1 GAAMALP
8 RFVTGARLVF
18 VDGTP
23 DIIAYPT
30 DRAAWGRLT
39 RLLTTGN
46 LRAEKGDCI
55 LRLPDLLAFHE
66 GLQLIVMPA
75 SSAVPQRPRR
85 RLVEHD

>member
-1 GAAMALP
+1 
-8 RFVTGARLVF
+8 
-18 VDGTP
+18 

-85 RLVEHD
+85 RLVEHDSAAPVPPLALVQPEG